1 MKTCHTVVGQNGGQ
15 VITLLP
21 TLKSSVAG
29 IKHELIMA
37 YIVFGRAFQ

>member
-1 MKTCHTVVGQNGGQ
+1 MKTCHTVV